1 MLRGHV
7 EQILK
12 IYHYLDGVL
21 ICDRRGRI
29 EYYTNFRPDI
39 NSLTEKEV
47 LGRYILDVYPS
58 LEPDQSCILRVLAS
72 GEPIYNEVQ
81 DVVNCHGEKLRVV
94 NTTLPIRLED
104 GTLVGAV
111 DVSRFIDRER
121 MRKDITLASGQGD
134 RARPE
139 HGLYTLDDI
148 YGESRSL
155 FSLKEKINRIAD
167 TPSTVMIHGETGTGK
182 EMFAQAIHSQGVRRK
197 GPFISQNCA
206 AIPSSLL
213 ESLLFG
219 TEKGSFTGAVT
230 KAGLF
235 ELANGGTLFLDEIN
249 AMEPA
254 VQPKILKAIDE
265 KQIRRI
271 GGTRTIHLD
280 LRVVCAL
287 NEDPH
292 EAVDQGRLRK
302 DLFFRL
308 ATVLLPIPPL
318 RERME
323 DIPLLV
329 KKFIHDFNLS
339 MNMHVEGAAGD
350 VEAVLGRYDWP
361 GNVRELKNVIEGAF
375 NLVSGPLITRA
386 DLPEYLFQQA
396 GGPGHPAPAPGA
408 SLAQIMGDLEQH
420 LLREALDGAKTL
432 SAAAEQ
438 LRMSKQSLHYKLR
451 KYHLR

>member
-1 MLRGHV
+1 
-7 EQILK
+7 
-12 IYHYLDGVL
+12 
-21 ICDRRGRI
+21 
-29 EYYTNFRPDI
+29 
-39 NSLTEKEV
+39 
-47 LGRYILDVYPS
+47 
-58 LEPDQSCILRVLAS
+58 
-72 GEPIYNEVQ
+72 
-81 DVVNCHGEKLRVV
+81 
-94 NTTLPIRLED
+94 
-104 GTLVGAV
+104 
-111 DVSRFIDRER
+111 
-121 MRKDITLASGQGD
+121 
-134 RARPE
+134 
-139 HGLYTLDDI
+139 
-148 YGESRSL
+148 
-155 FSLKEKINRIAD
+155 
-167 TPSTVMIHGETGTGK
+167 
-182 EMFAQAIHSQGVRRK
+182 
-197 GPFISQNCA
+197 
-206 AIPSSLL
+206 
-213 ESLLFG
+213 
-219 TEKGSFTGAVT
+219 
-230 KAGLF
+230 
-235 ELANGGTLFLDEIN
+235 
-249 AMEPA
+249 MEPA